1 MKSIVII
8 DPVSSGTAYIAAAKR
23 LGLNVIVISADTGD
37 RKLTGIIRKQ
47 VDQIIQADTADYKT
61 LLKLLKGI
69 DNLGAVLS
77 GFEYNVTLCSK
88 LNSEL
93 GLNGLDES
101 VTLATRNKKEFR
113 SMMTNHGFKIPQYF
127 TVNAS
132 IAEDLSIPNDFQF
145 PAVVK
150 PVDMS
155 GSIGISK
162 VENLQELMVAIKNLS
177 LTPLFDEGFHTNGD
191 IIIEEYI
198 SGDEFSVEGVVDN
211 GEVHIISITEKFL
224 GPEPFFVELGHIV
237 GSELNNQLN
246 RCVSD
251 YTQKLVKALKINVGP
266 FHLELRVSGDNQPIA
281 IEIATRL
288 PGDYIVDL
296 IKISKGY
303 DMAEMAINASLG
315 VPLCIK
321 DKDKDII
328 SAIAFIPNNGEKE
341 FNGVCG
347 LDKLV
352 AMSSVTSSLL
362 YLNKGDKLSDK
373 MDFSSRVG
381 HLMLGGDCYQNIKQ
395 TIQLINNEAYNL

>member
-1 MKSIVII
+1 MWVI
-8 DPVSSGTAYIAAAKR
+8 R
-23 LGLNVIVISADTGD
+23 
-37 RKLTGIIRKQ
+37 
-47 VDQIIQADTADYKT
+47 
-61 LLKLLKGI
+61 
-69 DNLGAVLS
+69 
-77 GFEYNVTLCSK
+77 
-88 LNSEL
+88 
-93 GLNGLDES
+93 
-101 VTLATRNKKEFR
+101 
-113 SMMTNHGFKIPQYF
+113 
-127 TVNAS
+127 
-132 IAEDLSIPNDFQF
+132 
-145 PAVVK
+145 
-150 PVDMS
+150 
-155 GSIGISK
+155 
-162 VENLQELMVAIKNLS
+162 
-177 LTPLFDEGFHTNGD
+177 
-191 IIIEEYI
+191 
-198 SGDEFSVEGVVDN
+198 
-211 GEVHIISITEKFL
+211 
-224 GPEPFFVELGHIV
+224 
-237 GSELNNQLN
+237 
-246 RCVSD
+246 
-251 YTQKLVKALKINVGP
+251 KINVGP

-328 SAIAFIPNNGEKE
+328 SAIAFIPNNGDKE